1 MRKNFILATMFSLV
15 FSVSL
20 TAQTYVKQVIIGNG
34 GIYGNPNDHVTV
46 ASYNPEDQ
54 TTTAFG
60 DIQRE
65 SIQDLIIHDNFAYV
79 TAEDSIT
86 KFDIDS
92 YQKVA
97 SVYESN
103 LHRLFYNEGLLFVSR
118 RSDINGAPADGIYLK
133 IYNAEDLTLVA
144 AIEGISSDAAGII
157 VAQDTAYVAVP
168 GDWQAT
174 EGKFAVIDLGTYNL
188 EREMNFGTEAVG
200 IYDLFTDGENIFTIN
215 KSQYGATTGSITTY
229 NVGSVSFSTNVINH
243 VVGKGVSL
251 EGDILYLGLDFGIGS
266 YDVVSNQVLQNTIIP
281 DPGSATYTYIA
292 DAAFD
297 NINQLFYVTI
307 TDYFSMGEGKIFD
320 MSGNETGNFEA
331 DVSAEAIDIDYRIID
346 FVYTDPA
353 SNIKIFPNPFSN
365 EIQIQGDTFFELRVR
380 NIQGQTVYED
390 MNGDSFDNKIDL
402 SGLKNGIYFLELN
415 INNNVLVKKIVKK

>member
-1 MRKNFILATMFSLV
+1 MFSLV

-20 TAQTYVKQVIIGNG
+20 IAQTYVKQVIIGNG
-34 GIYGNPNDHVTV
+34 GIYGNPDDHVTL
-46 ASYNPEDQ
+46 ASYNPDDQ
-54 TTTAFG
+54 TTTTFG
-60 DIQRE
+60 EILRE
-65 SIQDLIIHDNFAYV
+65 SIQDLIIHDNYAYV

-103 LHRLFYNEGLLFVSR
+103 LHRLFYHEGFLFVSR

-133 IYNAEDLTLVA
+133 IYNAENLTLVA
-144 AIEGISSDAAGII
+144 AVEGISSDASGII

-174 EGKFAVIDLGTYNL
+174 EGKFAVIDLGTYSL

-200 IYDLFTDGENIFTIN
+200 IYDMFTDGEKIFTIN
-215 KSQYGATTGSITTY
+215 KSPYGATTGSITTY
-229 NVGSVSFSTNVINH
+229 NVGSASFSTNVINH

-251 EGDILYLGLDFGIGS
+251 EGNILYLGLDFGIGS
-266 YDVVSNQVLQNTIIP
+266 YDIVSNQVLLNTIVP
-281 DPGSATYTYIA
+281 DPGSLIYIFIA

-307 TDYFSMGEGKIFD
+307 TNYFSMGEGKIFD
-320 MSGNETGNFEA
+320 MTGNETGTFEA
-331 DVSAEAIDIDYRIID
+331 DVSAEAIDIDYRIND
-346 FVYTDPA
+346 FVYTNPV
-353 SNIKIFPNPFSN
+353 SNVKVFPNPFFG
-365 EIQIQGDTFFELRVR
+365 EIQIQGASFSDLRVR
-380 NIQGQTVYED
+380 NIQGQTVYEN
-390 MNGDSFDNKIDL
+390 MNDESFDNKIDL
-402 SGLKNGIYFLELN
+402 SGLKDGIYFLELN
-415 INNNVLVKKIVKK
+415 INSNILVKKIVKK

>member
-1 MRKNFILATMFSLV
+1 MRKNYILATMFSLV

-20 TAQTYVKQVIIGNG
+20 IAQTYVKQVIIGNG
-34 GIYGNPNDHVTV
+34 GIFGNPDDHVTV
-46 ASYNPEDQ
+46 ASYNPDDQ
-54 TTTAFG
+54 TTTTFG
-60 DIQRE
+60 EILRE
-65 SIQDLIIHDNFAYV
+65 SIQDLIIHDNYAYV

-103 LHRLFYNEGLLFVSR
+103 LHRLFYHEGFLFVSR

-133 IYNAEDLTLVA
+133 IYNAENLTLVA
-144 AIEGISSDAAGII
+144 AVEGISSDASGII

-174 EGKFAVIDLGTYNL
+174 EGKFAVIDLGTYSL

-200 IYDLFTDGENIFTIN
+200 IYDMFTDGEKIFTIN
-215 KSQYGATTGSITTY
+215 KSPYGATTGSITTY
-229 NVGSVSFSTNVINH
+229 NVGSASFSTNVINH

-251 EGDILYLGLDFGIGS
+251 EGNILYLGLDFGIGS
-266 YDVVSNQVLQNTIIP
+266 YDIVSNQVLLNTIVP
-281 DPGSATYTYIA
+281 DPGSLIYIFIA

-307 TDYFSMGEGKIFD
+307 TNYFSMGEGKIFD
-320 MSGNETGNFEA
+320 MTGNETGTFEA
-331 DVSAEAIDIDYRIID
+331 DVSAEAIDIDYRIND
-346 FVYTDPA
+346 FVYTNPV
-353 SNIKIFPNPFSN
+353 SNVKVFPNPFFG
-365 EIQIQGDTFFELRVR
+365 EIQIQGASFSDLRVR
-380 NIQGQTVYED
+380 NIQGQTVYEN
-390 MNGDSFDNKIDL
+390 MNDESFDNKIDL
-402 SGLKNGIYFLELN
+402 SGLKDGIYFLELN
-415 INNNVLVKKIVKK
+415 INSNILVKKIVKK

>member
-1 MRKNFILATMFSLV
+1 MKKNYFLAAMFSLV

-20 TAQTYVKQVIIGNG
+20 IAQTYVKQVIIGNG
-34 GIYGNPNDHVTV
+34 GIYGNPDDHVTV
-46 ASYNPEDQ
+46 ASYNPDDQ

-60 DIQRE
+60 DILRE
-65 SIQDLIIHDNFAYV
+65 SIQDLIIHNNYVYV
-79 TAEDSIT
+79 TAEDSIC

-92 YQKVA
+92 YQKVV
-97 SVYESN
+97 SVFESN
-103 LHRLFYNEGLLFVSR
+103 LHRLFYHEGFLFVSR

-133 IYNAEDLTLVA
+133 IYNAENLALVA
-144 AIEGISSDAAGII
+144 AIEGISSDASGII

-174 EGKFAVIDLGTYNL
+174 EGKFAVIDLGTYSL

-200 IYDLFTDGENIFTIN
+200 IYDLFTDGEKIFTVN
-215 KSQYGATTGSITTY
+215 KSPYMATTGSITTY
-229 NVGSVSFSTNVINH
+229 NVESASFSTNVINH

-251 EGDILYLGLDFGIGS
+251 EGNILYLGLDYGIGS
-266 YDVVSNQVLQNTIIP
+266 YDVVSNQVLQNTIVP
-281 DPGSATYTYIA
+281 DPGSSTYIYIA

-320 MSGNETGNFEA
+320 MGGNETGTFEA
-331 DVSAEAIDIDYRIID
+331 DVSAEAIDFDYRIND
-346 FVYTDPA
+346 FVYTNPV
-353 SNIKIFPNPFSN
+353 SNIKVFPNPFSN
-365 EIQIQGDTFFELRVR
+365 EIQIHGGSFSDLKVR
-380 NIQGQTVYED
+380 NLQGQTVYEK
-390 MNGDSFDNKIDL
+390 MNGDSFDNKINL
-402 SGLKNGIYFLELN
+402 SNLKDGIYFLELN